1 MTNPVMDGKTLY
13 YKYSKLQINSSSNRD
28 DVVTRRAQQ
37 SVIKSRSIVLDNLI
51 ICMDCNGSGLK
62 KMSYNYQVREINCD
76 LCEGEG
82 LLAKN
87 TSRH

>member
-1 MTNPVMDGKTLY
+1 MSNPVMDGKSLY

-28 DVVTRRAQQ
+28 VTRTAQQ
-37 SVIKSRSIVLDNLI
+37 STITSRSKVLDNLI
-51 ICMDCNGSGLK
+51 ICMECDGCGLK
-62 KMSYNYQVREINCD
+62 KISYNCQVREINCD
-76 LCEGEG
+76 LCKGEG